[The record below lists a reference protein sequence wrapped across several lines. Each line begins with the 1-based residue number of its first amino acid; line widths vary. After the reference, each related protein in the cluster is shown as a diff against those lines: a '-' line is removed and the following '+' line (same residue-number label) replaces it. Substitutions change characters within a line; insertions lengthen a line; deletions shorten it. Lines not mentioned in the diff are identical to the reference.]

1 MSNTHKYKF
10 SVVMPIYNA
19 QLYLKEA
26 IDSVVDQTIGFEDSI
41 QLILVND
48 GSTDHSEEICREYK
62 DRYPNNVVYI
72 YQENQGV
79 SHARNAGMPY
89 VEGKYVNFF
98 DADDK
103 WNTDVFQKVWNF
115 FEGYGDKIDV
125 VCCKSTYF
133 EAKTGDHNLN
143 NKFKGGDRVIDIRET
158 PKFILLNV
166 TTAFINA
173 DAMKCETFD
182 ERISIGEDSKYI
194 TKIILRK
201 EKYGVLNSA
210 GYNIRKRNENTSLT
224 QNRNIGRYT
233 LTMEHYYKHMLEYSM
248 EKYGVLI
255 PYIQHVVIN
264 GLKYRTLEARK
275 DFMTE
280 EQWADYIELVTELIK
295 KIDDEV
301 IAETNNLKMMTRLY
315 IFKIKHGY
323 DIEPE
328 LYIKNGKV
336 FFNKISL
343 GKIPRN
349 PVTVDEMTVSW
360 RNMTLSG
367 TISVPLNSD
376 IKLYLKNKK
385 GYQEAV
391 ISDDEEQNKET
402 FNGEVFPRGRRFTVT
417 AKKKESDPI
426 LVLGCRGEYYELPV

>member
-1 MSNTHKYKF
+1 MSAYKYKF
-10 SVVMPIYNA
+10 SVIMPIHNVEAYIR
-19 QLYLKEA
+19 EA
-26 IDSVVDQTIGFEDSI
+26 IDSVINQTIGFEDSI

-48 GSTDHSEEICREYK
+48 GSTDRCEEICLEYK
-62 DRYPNNVVYI
+62 GRYQDNIIYI
-72 YQENQGV
+72 KQENQGV
-79 SHARNAGMPY
+79 SHARNAGMAY
-89 VEGKYVNFF
+89 VKGKYVNFF

-125 VCCKSTYF
+125 ACCKSTYF
-133 EAKTGDHNLN
+133 EAKTGEHNLN
-143 NKFKGGDRVIDIRET
+143 NKFKGGDRVIDIREN

-166 TTAFINA
+166 TTAFIKA
-173 DAMKCETFD
+173 DVINEETFD

-201 EKYGVLNSA
+201 EKYGVLGSVE
-210 GYNIRKRNENTSLT
+210 YNIRKRHENSSLT

-233 LTMEHYYKHMLEYSM
+233 LTMEHYYKHMLEYSL
-248 EKYGVLI
+248 EKYGEVI

-264 GLKYRTLEARK
+264 GLKYRALETRR

-280 EQWADYIELVTELIK
+280 EEWRDYTESVTELIK
-295 KIDDEV
+295 KIDDQV

-315 IFKIKHGY
+315 IFKVKHGR

-328 LYIKNGKV
+328 LYIKNNKV
-336 FFNKISL
+336 YFNKVSL

-349 PVTVDEMTVSW
+349 PVKIDEITVSWKNMTVS
-360 RNMTLSG
+360 G
-367 TISVPLNSD
+367 TITAPLND
-376 IKLYLKNKK
+376 NIKLYIKDKK

-391 ISDDEEQNKET
+391 ISADEEQNKET
-402 FNGEVFPRGRRFTVT
+402 FIGETFPRGRKFVVT
-417 AKKKESDPI
+417 AKKKEADPI